1 MAVTFEMTQIG
12 IARTPLKYRRDAP
25 CQPEMQRSVEGLI
38 EIEEEYQ
45 ACLKDLDGFGRIWLL
60 YVFDRNEGWRHLV
73 KPPRGGPKRG
83 LFATRGPHRPSRIGM
98 TAVELIEVQKGGL
111 LVRGLDLLDET
122 PIIDIKPY
130 LPYQDAYPDAAQGW
144 LDDVGTT
151 GLRDLDVEDEVG
163 RKKREA
169 REARAK
175 KMQGSNDQ

>member
-1 MAVTFEMTQIG
+1 
-12 IARTPLKYRRDAP
+12 
-25 CQPEMQRSVEGLI
+25 
-38 EIEEEYQ
+38 
-45 ACLKDLDGFGRIWLL
+45 
-60 YVFDRNEGWRHLV
+60 
-73 KPPRGGPKRG
+73 
-83 LFATRGPHRPSRIGM
+83 IGM